1 MAILT
6 AYSNKQDRLNFPL
19 YMVDG
24 DVLDW
29 NSVNAPGI
37 YSGLN
42 AKNAPVDSN
51 AAWINAIAIPT
62 NGQSKFLDV
71 IAFDGGSNRLWLR
84 HMNNGTWFT
93 WTSH

>member
-1 MAILT
+1 MV
-6 AYSNKQDRLNFPL
+6 YSNKQDKLTIPV

-24 DVLDW
+24 NVLDW

-42 AKNAPVDSN
+42 AKNAPADSN
-51 AAWINAIAIPT
+51 AGWINAIAIPT
-62 NGQSKFLDV
+62 NGQSTFLDV

-93 WTSH
+93 WASH

>member
-1 MAILT
+1 MGFIYLN
-6 AYSNKQDRLNFPL
+6 SNKQNKLNIPL

-24 DVLDW
+24 NVLDW

-37 YSGLN
+37 YSGSN

-62 NGQSKFLDV
+62 NGQSTFLDV
-71 IAFDGGSNRLWLR
+71 IAFDGASNKLWLR
-84 HMNNGTWFT
+84 RMNNGIWLTWA
-93 WTSH
+93 SR